1 MNRELTMAVIAAQ
14 ELTRYLAMA
23 EALRG
28 DNARSE
34 LWLRG
39 AIDALHKTAEAMG
52 HVASK
57 REAA

>member
-1 MNRELTMAVIAAQ
+1 MKRELTMAVIAAE

-28 DNARSE
+28 DSARSE

-39 AIDALHKTAEAMG
+39 AIDALHKTADAMG
-52 HVASK
+52 HAAVRK
-57 REAA
+57 EAA